1 MGMPAH
7 PVRRLAL
14 WIALLVVAG
23 AAWAAELQFPPLSG
37 RVVDQAGILSAATRD
52 SLTAMLAAHEQ
63 ATREQVVIV
72 TLASLQGFPIEDFG
86 YRLGRSWGIGEKGK
100 NTGALLI
107 IAPKERT
114 VRIEVGYGLEGRLTD
129 AISRAIIERDIVP
142 AFRQGNFD
150 RGVVAGTAALLGA
163 LGGAPTTDAVR
174 KPDARGQGENGV
186 SALFILIVILL
197 VVYHL
202 RGRRH
207 GYWSGTI
214 AGGTWSVSSRS
225 SDSSDS
231 SGGFSGG
238 GGSFGGGGAS
248 GRW

>member
-1 MGMPAH
+1 MGLPAH
-7 PVRRLAL
+7 LGRAL
-14 WIALLVVAG
+14 GCWIALLVVACG
-23 AAWAAELQFPPLSG
+23 ASAAEPQFPPLSG

-52 SLTAMLAAHEQ
+52 RLTAMLAAHEQ
-63 ATREQVVIV
+63 ASREQVVIV

-107 IAPKERT
+107 IAPKERA

-142 AFRQGNFD
+142 AFRQGDFD
-150 RGVVAGTAALLGA
+150 RGVVAGTAVLLGA
-163 LGGAPTTDAVR
+163 LGGAPTADTIRQPGAQ
-174 KPDARGQGENGV
+174 PQGEDAL
-186 SALFILIVILL
+186 SPLFILIVIFL
-197 VVYHL
+197 VVFHL
-202 RGRRH
+202 FGRRH
-207 GYWSGTI
+207 GYWLGPI
-214 AGGTWSVSSRS
+214 AGGMWSAGGRS
-225 SDSSDS
+225 NDS

>member
-1 MGMPAH
+1 MGMAAYLG
-7 PVRRLAL
+7 RLLGLCFAVL
-14 WIALLVVAG
+14 GVVG
-23 AAWAAELQFPPLSG
+23 AAWAADTQFPPLSG

-52 SLTAMLAAHEQ
+52 RLTGMLAAHEE
-63 ATREQVVIV
+63 ATREQVVVV
-72 TLASLQGFPIEDFG
+72 TLASLQGLPIEDFG

-107 IAPKERT
+107 IAPKDRA

-150 RGVVAGTAALLGA
+150 RGVLAGTAALLGA
-163 LGGAPTTDAVR
+163 LGGTPTAHAAPQPNAQ
-174 KPDARGQGENGV
+174 GQGEDV
-186 SALFILIVILL
+186 LSALFVLIIIFL
-197 VVYHL
+197 VVFF
-202 RGRRH
+202 GRRRSFWL
-207 GYWSGTI
+207 GAM
-214 AGGTWSVSSRS
+214 AGGIWSAGGRS
-225 SDSSDS
+225 NDDSF
-231 SGGFSGG
+231 GGFSGG

>member
-1 MGMPAH
+1 MAVPRYLG
-7 PVRRLAL
+7 RAL
-14 WIALLVVAG
+14 GLWVALIVVACG
-23 AAWAAELQFPPLSG
+23 AWAAEPQFPPLSG
-37 RVVDQAGILSAATRD
+37 RVVDQAGILSAATRER
-52 SLTAMLAAHEQ
+52 LTAMLAAHE
-63 ATREQVVIV
+63 AASREQVVIV
-72 TLASLQGFPIEDFG
+72 TLASLQGLPIEDFG

-107 IAPKERT
+107 IAPKDRA

-150 RGVVAGTAALLGA
+150 RGVLAGTAALLGA

-174 KPDARGQGENGV
+174 QPDARGQGEDAL
-186 SALFILIVILL
+186 SALFVLIVIF
-197 VVYHL
+197 VVVFHL
-202 RGRRH
+202 FGRRH
-207 GYWSGTI
+207 GHWLGPIVGGMWS
-214 AGGTWSVSSRS
+214 AGGRS
-225 SDSSDS
+225 NDDSF
-231 SGGFSGG
+231 GGFSGG